1 MLFVSRHSLE
11 TMLPCCHAAMLP
23 CCHAAMLPCCYAAML
38 PCCHAAMLPCCHAAM
53 LPCCHAAM
61 LPCCHAAMLPCC
73 HAAMLPCCHAAMLPC
88 CHAAM
93 LPCCYAAMLPCCHA
107 ATCKQGGDVVA
118 RHNHYCCHAHQVVIS
133 LDHSHGCLADILALD
148 WDRGK
153 HAAFDITV
161 TSPLSATIHPEAA
174 RSVCGGGGGG
184 GACCHCQKG
193 SSGQAEWV
201 MALFY

>member
-11 TMLPCCHAAMLP
+11 TMLPCCH
-23 CCHAAMLPCCYAAML
+23 C
-38 PCCHAAMLPCCHAAM
+38 M

-184 GACCHCQKG
+184 GGGHAAIVRRVHQARQNGLWHCFTEGYCTRGVAAMCQRI
-193 SSGQAEWV
+193 
-201 MALFY
+201 

>member
-11 TMLPCCHAAMLP
+11 TMLPCCH
-23 CCHAAMLPCCYAAML
+23 
-38 PCCHAAMLPCCHAAM
+38 
-53 LPCCHAAM
+53 
-61 LPCCHAAMLPCC
+61 
-73 HAAMLPCCHAAMLPC
+73 
-88 CHAAM
+88 
-93 LPCCYAAMLPCCHA
+93 AAMLPCCHA

-174 RSVCGGGGGG
+174 RSVCGGGEMLPLSEGFIRPGRMG
-184 GACCHCQKG
+184 YGTVLLRDIVPVEWQLCVKG
-193 SSGQAEWV
+193 YNNGTPGLMV
-201 MALFY
+201 DKKFHTFL